1 MISRIRSGVSTL
13 ALAAAGALALMIGGG
28 AAEAQTLRVASSDFS
43 PQRGVPAS
51 GARQNLYAMETLYD
65 GLTTVDGKGVAQPRL
80 ALSWAITDDQK
91 VWRFNLRRNVTFHNG
106 QPLNADAIVATVN
119 YLLSDD
125 GKRVMGGIFSN
136 LRTLAGARKVD
147 DHTVEILTHA
157 PDPILPNQI
166 AALYVIEHKAY
177 AEMGTGA
184 FGLKP
189 VGTGSFQAVSWGDNE
204 IDMKRYDKA
213 WNPPK
218 VEGIKLVSIPEVPSR
233 ALAVSSG
240 QVDIALT
247 LNKDDRAQIER
258 AGAKMY
264 AEYAPSVN
272 IIVLNTA
279 RQEQL
284 KDKRVRQAF
293 NYALDK
299 NFAKALFG
307 DGAKAS
313 GQPAASTVRGY
324 QDDIKPYAFDVA
336 KAKALMAEAGYPN
349 GFSMV
354 AEAQGNVGTK
364 EAYEF
369 AAQSLQAI
377 GVTMELRVVTTAD
390 LIARIN
396 GAKPWEGGA
405 FGMNFGAAPIGDVM
419 RPVNSYHSCAHPQ
432 KWTCYPDMEPLRQM
446 INTEFDA
453 KKRDAG
459 LRQLAQ
465 RYHEDPP
472 VIYLEETVAYHAHSA
487 KVGGFK
493 SENFLIPW
501 ASVTLAR

>member
-1 MISRIRSGVSTL
+1 MSQTRNARAAVIAAGV
-13 ALAAAGALALMIGGG
+13 LAAAAVAMP
-28 AAEAQTLRVASSDFS
+28 AEAQTLRIASSDFS
-43 PQRGVPAS
+43 PARGVPVS
-51 GARQNLYAMETLYD
+51 VSRQSLYAFEAYMD
-65 GLTTVDGKGVAQPRL
+65 PLTTVDGKGVANPRL
-80 ALSWAITDDQK
+80 ALSWAVQDDRK
-91 VWRFNLRRNVTFHNG
+91 VWRFQLRPNVTFHNG
-106 QPLNADAIVATVN
+106 RPWNADAGVAAVE
-119 YLLSDD
+119 YLLSDE
-125 GKRVMGGIFSN
+125 GKRLMASVGANTRSV
-136 LRTLAGARKVD
+136 AGARKVD
-147 DHTVEILTHA
+147 DLTLEILTHA
-157 PDPILPNQI
+157 PDPILPNTI
-166 AALYVIEHKAY
+166 SALYVIEHKAY

-189 VGTGSFQAVSWGDNE
+189 VGTGAFEVISWGDNE
-204 IDMKRYDKA
+204 IDLKRFARA

-218 VEGIKLVSIPEVPSR
+218 VDGMKFVNIPEVPSR
-233 ALAVSSG
+233 ALALASG

-247 LNKDDRAQIER
+247 LNKDDRGQIER

-293 NYALDK
+293 NYAIDK
-299 NFAKALFG
+299 SFAKALFG
-307 DGAKAS
+307 DGALAS

-324 QDDIKPYAFDVA
+324 QDDIRPYPYDPT

-354 AEAQGNVGTK
+354 GEIQGNVGTK

-369 AAQSLQAI
+369 AAQSLQQI
-377 GVTMELRVVTTAD
+377 GVAMELRVVTTAD

-419 RPVNSYHSCAHPQ
+419 RPENSYHSCAHPQ
-432 KWTCYPDMEPLRQM
+432 KWTCYPDMEPLRDM
-446 INTEFDA
+446 INTEFDE

-465 RYHEDPP
+465 RYHDDPP

>member
-1 MISRIRSGVSTL
+1 MNKTWRHSVS
-13 ALAAAGALALMIGGG
+13 AIALALTLG
-28 AAEAQTLRVASSDFS
+28 AGTAEAQTLRIASSDFS

-51 GARQNLYAMETLYD
+51 GARQNLYALETLYE
-65 GLTTVDGKGVAQPRL
+65 GLTLVDGKGVANRRL
-80 ALSWAITDDQK
+80 AKSWAVTEDRK
-91 VWRFNLRRNVTFHNG
+91 VWRFKLRPNATFHNG
-106 QPLNADAIVATVN
+106 RPVNADAIVANIN

-125 GKRVMGGIFSN
+125 GKRVMGGIYSN
-136 LRTLAGARKVD
+136 LRTLQSARKVD
-147 DHTVEILTHA
+147 DATVEIVTVA

-166 AALYVIEHKAY
+166 AALYIIEHRAY
-177 AEMGTGA
+177 ADLGTAG

-189 VGTGSFQAVSWGDNE
+189 VGTGAFEAVNWGDNE
-204 IDMKRYDKA
+204 IELKRSDRA
-213 WNPPK
+213 WRRGK
-218 VEGIKLVSIPEVPSR
+218 VDGIRLVNIPEVPAR
-233 ALAVSSG
+233 AQALASG

-247 LNKDDRAQIER
+247 LNHDLRNVVER
-258 AGAKMY
+258 GGGKMY

-272 IIVLNTA
+272 IIVLNQA
-279 RQEQL
+279 KSDAL

-324 QDDIKPYAFDVA
+324 QPDIQPYPFDLA
-336 KAKALMAEAGYPN
+336 KAKALMAEAGHAG
-349 GFSMV
+349 GFSLV
-354 AEAQGNVGTK
+354 GEAQGNVGTK

-369 AAQSLQAI
+369 AAQALAAI
-377 GVTMELRVVTTAD
+377 NVKFELRVVTTAD

-396 GAKPWEGGA
+396 GAKAFEGEA

-453 KKRDAG
+453 AKRDAG

-472 VIYLEETVAYHAHSA
+472 VIYLEETVAYHAHA
-487 KVGGFK
+487 TRVLGFK
-493 SENFLIPW
+493 SENFLISY
-501 ASVTLAR
+501 ADITLGR

>member
-1 MISRIRSGVSTL
+1 MTHQFGRGTSAL
-13 ALAAAGALALMIGGG
+13 ALAAAGALALTLGGTP
-28 AAEAQTLRVASSDFS
+28 AAAQTLRVASSDFS

-51 GARQNLYAMETLYD
+51 GARQVLYAMETLYD
-65 GLTTVDGKGVAQPRL
+65 GLVMVDGKGLARGRL
-80 ALSWAITDDQK
+80 AESWAITDDRK
-91 VWRFNLRRNVTFHNG
+91 VWRFKLRPNVTFHNG
-106 QPLNADAIVATVN
+106 QPLNADAVVANVT

-125 GKRVMGGIFSN
+125 GKRVMGGIASN

-147 DHTVEILTHA
+147 DQTVEILTQA
-157 PDPILPNQI
+157 PDPILPNTI
-166 AALYVIEHKAY
+166 SALYVIEHKAY

-189 VGTGSFQAVSWGDNE
+189 VGTGAFEVISWGDNE
-204 IDMKRYDKA
+204 IDLKRFARA

-218 VEGIKLVSIPEVPSR
+218 VDGMKFVNIPEVPSR
-233 ALAVSSG
+233 ALALASG

-247 LNKDDRAQIER
+247 LNKDDRGQIER
-258 AGAKMY
+258 AGSKMY
-264 AEYAPSVN
+264 AEFAPSVN
-272 IIVLNTA
+272 IIVLNMA
-279 RQEQL
+279 KSDAL

-293 NYALDK
+293 NYAVDK
-299 NFAKALFG
+299 NFATALFG
-307 DGAKAS
+307 EGAKAS

-324 QDDIKPYAFDVA
+324 QDDIKPYPHDIA
-336 KAKALMAEAGYPN
+336 KAKALMAEAGYSN
-349 GFSMV
+349 GFSLVM
-354 AEAQGNVGTK
+354 EAQGNVGTK

-377 GVTMELRVVTTAD
+377 GVTMEYRVVTTAD
-390 LIARIN
+390 LISRIN
-396 GAKPWEGGA
+396 GAKSWEGAA

-446 INTEFDA
+446 INTEFDE

-487 KVGGFK
+487 KIGGFK

-501 ASVTLAR
+501 ANVTLAR